1 MNLQYAQNAY
11 TRARVNTSTT
21 PLDLII
27 MLYDGVIEHLGKAA
41 VSMSQR
47 NISQKTYHINKSVS
61 IIEELLSSLN
71 IEEGGQVALNLQ
83 SLYAYILRELTVA
96 NSSNDVDKIKHIEQL
111 LIELRSA
118 WRQIR

>member
-41 VSMSQR
+41 FFMSQR
-47 NISQKTYHINKSVS
+47 NISQKTYHISKSIS

-71 IEEGGQVALNLQ
+71 IKKGGDIALNLQ
-83 SLYAYILRELTVA
+83 SLYIYILRELTVA

-111 LIELRSA
+111 LNELRSA